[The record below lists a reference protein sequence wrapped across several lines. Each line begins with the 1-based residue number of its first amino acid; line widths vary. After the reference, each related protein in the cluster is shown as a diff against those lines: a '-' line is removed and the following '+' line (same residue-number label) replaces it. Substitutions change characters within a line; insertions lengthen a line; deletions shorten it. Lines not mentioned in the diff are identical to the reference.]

1 MEIAVLALGC
11 FWGPEIKFSKID
23 GIIKTEVGYCGG
35 NSSITT
41 YKEVC
46 TGNTNHAEV
55 VKLDFDEKIITYEK
69 ILKIFFQIHDPTTLN
84 SQGPDFGTQYRS
96 EIFYLNDN
104 QKMIAEK
111 VLNEVNE
118 RLSGKVVTKISLL
131 KNYCPAEEYHQKYL
145 ESLHIP
151 GAIFFD
157 IDENS
162 RKDTALPHMLVD
174 QMSWDKI
181 VSNMGIKK
189 NDEIVIYDNSD
200 VISSCRGWFNFI
212 YYGHDPKL
220 INVLNGGLRKW
231 LKEKKKVT
239 DEISNIDKSDYK
251 GSERKDLVK
260 SKQAIDQNIDE
271 KIFTLID
278 ARSRER
284 FEGKIPEPRK
294 GLRSGCIKNS
304 FCIPFNDCLN
314 DDKTFKNKD
323 QLKKIFKTS
332 IENLE
337 QKKIV
342 FSCGSGVTACVLAL
356 AYSLINDKYLP
367 CIYDGS
373 WAEYGLI

>member
-111 VLNEVNE
+111 VLKEVNE

-145 ESLHIP
+145 EK
-151 GAIFFD
+151 
-157 IDENS
+157 
-162 RKDTALPHMLVD
+162 R
-174 QMSWDKI
+174 
-181 VSNMGIKK
+181 
-189 NDEIVIYDNSD
+189 
-200 VISSCRGWFNFI
+200 
-212 YYGHDPKL
+212 
-220 INVLNGGLRKW
+220 
-231 LKEKKKVT
+231 
-239 DEISNIDKSDYK
+239 
-251 GSERKDLVK
+251 
-260 SKQAIDQNIDE
+260 
-271 KIFTLID
+271 
-278 ARSRER
+278 
-284 FEGKIPEPRK
+284 
-294 GLRSGCIKNS
+294 
-304 FCIPFNDCLN
+304 
-314 DDKTFKNKD
+314 
-323 QLKKIFKTS
+323 
-332 IENLE
+332 
-337 QKKIV
+337 
-342 FSCGSGVTACVLAL
+342 
-356 AYSLINDKYLP
+356 
-367 CIYDGS
+367 
-373 WAEYGLI
+373 